1 MVLLNWFIYVFQVDV
16 FERLGIQSNMHVPKL
31 KNVKQHQS
39 TSKTPESN
47 SMYVAAMSDINSTIA
62 WMAAYPFYGGKW

>member
-1 MVLLNWFIYVFQVDV
+1 MVDV

-47 SMYVAAMSDINSTIA
+47 SMYVAAKSDINSTIA
-62 WMAAYPFYGGKW
+62 